1 MNTSRRE
8 ILMGLFKDKFRTI
21 LLVKDS
27 PHRIALAFAI
37 GVFLGISPFLGL
49 HYIGG
54 FFVAWLAGLNKLVTM
69 IGISVNNPWTIV
81 PLSSFCVWIG
91 AKLIGIKQILPEVEW
106 ESVTLMNV
114 LGKFSDFH
122 NFIEMIKQLWPL
134 IASFFVG
141 SLLLGSISAV
151 ASYFIIQ
158 MIMTRYKKTEDAT

>member
-1 MNTSRRE
+1 MT
-8 ILMGLFKDKFRTI
+8 LFKDKFRTI
-21 LLVKDS
+21 FQVKDT

-54 FFVAWLAGLNKLVTM
+54 FFIAWLAGLNKLVTM
-69 IGISVNNPWTIV
+69 VGISVNNPWTIV

-106 ESVTLMNV
+106 GSVTLMNV
-114 LGKFSDFH
+114 LAKFSDFH
-122 NFIEMIKQLWPL
+122 NFIEMVKQLWPL

-141 SLLLGSISAV
+141 SLLISSISAV

-158 MIMTRYKKTEDAT
+158 MIMARYKKTEDAT

>member
-1 MNTSRRE
+1 MA
-8 ILMGLFKDKFRTI
+8 LFKDKFRNI
-21 LLVKDS
+21 FQVKDT

-49 HYIGG
+49 HYVGG
-54 FFVAWLAGLNKLVTM
+54 FFIAWLVRLNKLVTM
-69 IGISVNNPWTIV
+69 AGVSVNNPWTIV

-91 AKLIGIKQILPEVEW
+91 AKLIGINHILPEVEW

-122 NFIEMIKQLWPL
+122 NFIEMVKQLWPL
-134 IASFFVG
+134 ITSFFVG
-141 SLLLGSISAV
+141 SLLVGSISAI

-158 MIMTRYKKTEDAT
+158 IIMARYKKAEDAT

>member
-1 MNTSRRE
+1 MD
-8 ILMGLFKDKFRTI
+8 LFKDKFRTI
-21 LLVKDS
+21 FKVKDT

-54 FFVAWLAGLNKLVTM
+54 FAIAWLVGLNKLVTLV
-69 IGISVNNPWTIV
+69 GVSVNNPWTIV
-81 PLSSFCVWIG
+81 PISSFCVWIG

-106 ESVTLMNV
+106 GSITLMNI

-122 NFIEMIKQLWPL
+122 NFIEMVKQLWPL

-141 SLLLGSISAV
+141 SLLIGSISAV

-158 MIMTRYKKTEDAT
+158 IIMARYKKAEDAT